1 MDVFTLSAKLILNT
15 SDFNTSLQNSEKKMS
30 TWGVTL
36 GNLASQAI
44 TKGVRAITNFGK
56 STIETGADFEAMM
69 SEVKKI
75 RTEATDEEFDALS
88 QKAQELGAST
98 KFTATEVG
106 KAFYYMAVAGW
117 HVDEMLSG
125 IDGVL
130 ALSAASGEDLAQTS
144 DIVTDA
150 LTALGLTADD
160 TNHFVD
166 VLAAAAANSNT
177 TVGMMGEAFKYL
189 ATTGG
194 VLGYSIDDVATVLGL
209 LANNGIKASQAGTS
223 MRQILNSLIAPSD
236 EAAKAMSDLGISLFE
251 EGTDKAKPL
260 LQVLQ
265 EMRSVFQNSDFDLG
279 GKSMDEVQSQLAEV
293 DAWYDEWKKKLEEG
307 GGAADYLGKTIDS
320 EALEKMYN
328 EKLQE
333 VTNFNEQF
341 LGKLSSIGG
350 LRGISS
356 LLAIMKST
364 DEDFNQLVTSV
375 ENSNGAAQTMAD
387 TALDNLKGDI
397 TILNSAIDGLKILV
411 SEDFTSQFRGFVKTL
426 TDGVGE
432 ISKGFQEGGLAG
444 MFTNLANW
452 VIDGIT
458 GALSDDSITGEGAN
472 NFGKAL
478 GDFVG
483 NLIAKLVTSAPEL
496 ISGLFEA
503 GMNLAG
509 GLIEGLFS
517 GLFGTGSGTVY
528 GLISQVEDEKDNA
541 IQEAEKTATKATGIV
556 NYMDSLVE
564 KYGEA
569 ATNTAEWSTALAQL
583 EQTLPGITSQINGQT
598 TAASEATEAMRAYID
613 GNKELAIEQ
622 AKQAALEKYQKAYN
636 EALENLGTEEIN
648 AAISKSQADAAL
660 GELIAYA
667 VNEQLNQLGLEGD
680 ERAQK
685 EAELAKGWQDSFANN
700 YDYAYARLENMIA
713 PLFMDDDA
721 RTRIEALQKT
731 YDEQNKAYKESI
743 GKTDSLNTAAE
754 ELKLQLDLAKA
765 AFEHAASEMNSVT
778 APTFGDGSS
787 EDGSHAKG
795 AWNIPYD
802 NYYARLHRGEMV
814 LTSSQARRYRD
825 GDGGGMNMNA
835 LASAVVNAVREGMAG
850 AVVRSYL
857 NGKDVT
863 DDVARRMG
871 NAMKSQRYA
880 T

>member
-15 SDFNTSLQNSEKKMS
+15 ADFNTSLQNSEKKMS

-44 TKGVRAITNFGK
+44 TKGVRAITDFGK

-69 SEVKKI
+69 SEVKAL
-75 RTEATDEEFDALS
+75 RQDATAEEFDKLS

-98 KFTATEVG
+98 KFTATEVAS
-106 KAFYYMAVAGW
+106 AFKYMALAGW
-117 HVDEMLSG
+117 DTDEMLAG

-130 ALSAASGEDLAQTS
+130 SLSAASGENLAQTS

-223 MRQILNSLIAPSD
+223 MRQILNSLVAPSD

-265 EMRSVFQNSDFDLG
+265 EMRSVFQNSNFDLG

-307 GGAADYLGKTIDS
+307 GGAADYLGKQIDS
-320 EALEKMYN
+320 KELEKMYN

-341 LGKLSSIGG
+341 LGQLSSIGG

-364 DEDFNQLVTSV
+364 DDDFNQLVTSV
-375 ENSNGAAQTMAD
+375 ENSNGAAQSMAGTM
-387 TALDNLKGDI
+387 LDNLKGDI

-411 SEDFTSQFRGFVKTL
+411 SEDFNSSFRSFVQTL
-426 TDGVGE
+426 TGGVGE
-432 ISKGFQEGGLAG
+432 ISKSFKESGLVGLITTFAEKLIGGIADWLVNNPEKVTKVIESLIKIITDTAPKLAEA
-444 MFTNLANW
+444 FIAVLKNPDLW
-452 VIDGIT
+452 V
-458 GALSDDSITGEGAN
+458 
-472 NFGKAL
+472 AL
-478 GDFVG
+478 GDMFKDIWNIITG
-483 NLIAKLVTSAPEL
+483 KPTTADIDRANKSAEYKAKSGEEL
-496 ISGLFEA
+496 YSELKDVYD
-503 GMNLAG
+503 AG
-509 GLIEGLFS
+509 GDVG
-517 GLFGTGSGTVY
+517 
-528 GLISQVEDEKDNA
+528 K
-541 IQEAEKTATKATGIV
+541 
-556 NYMDSLVE
+556 YMRE
-564 KYGEA
+564 KYGEL
-569 ATNTAEWSTALAQL
+569 AEKYVDSVLNAFSVETTGKTKSGKTLANP
-583 EQTLPGITSQINGQT
+583 EGMITSAKASLSNLITDYEKTSDNINSKANNVADAFDNVNS
-598 TAASEATEAMRAYID
+598 AAQNAAEAM
-613 GNKELAIEQ
+613 N
-622 AKQAALEKYQKAYN
+622 
-636 EALENLGTEEIN
+636 
-648 AAISKSQADAAL
+648 
-660 GELIAYA
+660 
-667 VNEQLNQLGLEGD
+667 
-680 ERAQK
+680 
-685 EAELAKGWQDSFANN
+685 
-700 YDYAYARLENMIA
+700 
-713 PLFMDDDA
+713 
-721 RTRIEALQKT
+721 
-731 YDEQNKAYKESI
+731 SI
-743 GKTDSLNTAAE
+743 PSY
-754 ELKLQLDLAKA
+754 
-765 AFEHAASEMNSVT
+765 S
-778 APTFGDGSS
+778 P
-787 EDGSHAKG
+787 DGSHAKG

-825 GDGGGMNMNA
+825 GDGGSMNLSA
-835 LASAVVNAVREGMAG
+835 LTSAVVNAVREGMAG

>member
-265 EMRSVFQNSDFDLG
+265 EMRSVFQNSNFDLG
-279 GKSMDEVQSQLAEV
+279 GKSMDEMQSQLAEV

-307 GGAADYLGKTIDS
+307 GGAADYLGKQIDS
-320 EALEKMYN
+320 KELEKMYN

-341 LGKLSSIGG
+341 LGQLSSIGG

-364 DEDFNQLVTSV
+364 DDDFNQLVTSV

-411 SEDFTSQFRGFVKTL
+411 SEDFTSQFRGFVKAL

-483 NLIAKLVTSAPEL
+483 NLVAKLVTNAPEL

-509 GLIEGLFS
+509 GLIEGLFN
-517 GLFGTGSGTVY
+517 GLFGSGAGSVPGM
-528 GLISQVEDEKDNA
+528 INNA
-541 IQEAEKTATKATGIV
+541 KEQERDAVAAADQAATKATGILS
-556 NYMDSLVE
+556 YMDSLRD
-564 KYGEA
+564 KYGESA
-569 ATNTAEWSTALAQL
+569 EKTKEWSEALESLKSVFPEINGFIATEGGELSATNEQL
-583 EQTLPGITSQINGQT
+583 L
-598 TAASEATEAMRAYID
+598 AYID
-613 GNKELAIEQ
+613 NSRKAAIEDAKRKTVQGLTENYTQ
-622 AKQAALEKYQKAYN
+622 AQYNLEETKVK
-636 EALENLGTEEIN
+636 
-648 AAISKSQADAAL
+648 
-660 GELIAYA
+660 
-667 VNEQLNQLGLEGD
+667 
-680 ERAQK
+680 
-685 EAELAKGWQDSFANN
+685 AELAQQQRDEAMKEIIEFIQQFEPDFKGENLSIEQLEHVA
-700 YDYAYARLENMIA
+700 YDYARGNREAQDQVKNLVKVYRDQDKAMNDFNKKIPDLESALSLLQAEVEIA
-713 PLFMDDDA
+713 
-721 RTRIEALQKT
+721 EKALQNMAN
-731 YDEQNKAYKESI
+731 EANSFKAPDY
-743 GKTDSLNTAAE
+743 TAYGEWANDYYS
-754 ELKLQLDLAKA
+754 Q
-765 AFEHAASEMNSVT
+765 H
-778 APTFGDGSS
+778 
-787 EDGSHAKG
+787 SHASG
-795 AWNIPYD
+795 SWNIPYD
-802 NYYARLHRGEMV
+802 NYPAMLHRGEMV

-825 GDGGGMNMNA
+825 GDGGMNLSA
-835 LASAVVNAVREGMAG
+835 LTSAVVNAVREGMAG

>member
-30 TWGVTL
+30 AWGVTL
-36 GNLASQAI
+36 GTLASQAI
-44 TKGVRAITNFGK
+44 TKGVRAITDFGK
-56 STIETGADFEAMM
+56 STVETGADFEAMM
-69 SEVKKI
+69 SEVKAL
-75 RTEATDEEFDALS
+75 RQDATAEEFDKLS

-98 KFTATEVG
+98 KFTATEVAS
-106 KAFYYMAVAGW
+106 AFKYMALAGW
-117 HVDEMLSG
+117 DTDEMLAG

-223 MRQILNSLIAPSD
+223 MRQILNSLVAPSD
-236 EAAKAMSDLGISLFE
+236 AAAEAMSDLGISLFE

-265 EMRSVFQNSDFDLG
+265 EMRSVFQNSNFDLG

-320 EALEKMYN
+320 EELEKMYN

-333 VTNFNEQF
+333 ITNFNEQF
-341 LGKLSSIGG
+341 LGQLSSIGG

-375 ENSNGAAQTMAD
+375 ENSNGAAQSMAGTM
-387 TALDNLKGDI
+387 LDNLKGDV

-426 TDGVGE
+426 TDGVGA

-483 NLIAKLVTSAPEL
+483 NLVAKLVSNAPEL

-503 GMNLAG
+503 GVNLAG

-517 GLFGTGSGTVY
+517 GLFGTGSGTVP
-528 GLISQVEDEKDNA
+528 GMINNA
-541 IQEAEKTATKATGIV
+541 KEQERDAVAAADQAATKATGILG
-556 NYMDSLVE
+556 YMDSLRD
-564 KYGEA
+564 KYGESA
-569 ATNTAEWSTALAQL
+569 EKTKEWSEALESLKSVFPEINGFIATEGGELSATNEQL
-583 EQTLPGITSQINGQT
+583 L
-598 TAASEATEAMRAYID
+598 AYID
-613 GNKELAIEQ
+613 NSRKAAIEDAKRKTVQGLTEKYTQAQYNLEETKVKADLAQQQRDEAMKEIIEFIQQFEPDFKGENLSIDQLEHVAYDYASGNKEAQDQVKNLVKVYKDQDKAMNDFNKKIPDLES
-622 AKQAALEKYQKAYN
+622 ALSLLQSEVEIAEKALKNMADEANSFKAPDYTAYGEWAN
-636 EALENLGTEEIN
+636 DYY
-648 AAISKSQADAAL
+648 SQ
-660 GELIAYA
+660 
-667 VNEQLNQLGLEGD
+667 
-680 ERAQK
+680 
-685 EAELAKGWQDSFANN
+685 
-700 YDYAYARLENMIA
+700 
-713 PLFMDDDA
+713 
-721 RTRIEALQKT
+721 
-731 YDEQNKAYKESI
+731 
-743 GKTDSLNTAAE
+743 
-754 ELKLQLDLAKA
+754 
-765 AFEHAASEMNSVT
+765 H
-778 APTFGDGSS
+778 
-787 EDGSHAKG
+787 SHASG

-802 NYYARLHRGEMV
+802 NYPAMLHRGEMV

-825 GDGGGMNMNA
+825 GEGGGMNLSA
-835 LASAVVNAVREGMAG
+835 LTSAVVNAVREGMSG